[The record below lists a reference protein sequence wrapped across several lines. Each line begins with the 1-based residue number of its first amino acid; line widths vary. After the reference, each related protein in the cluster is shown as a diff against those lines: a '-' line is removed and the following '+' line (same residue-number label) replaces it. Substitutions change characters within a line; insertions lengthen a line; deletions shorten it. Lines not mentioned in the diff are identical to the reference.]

1 MYSSCKTKSRIAA
14 AFVAVMMI
22 LTCFSFADGA
32 YAASKKSPYKKG
44 NNINKAVFY
53 IAVDAD
59 GNGKITDEGDAVYY
73 YTYDEIKNAG
83 EEVAFYYGNHG
94 EGETANV
101 KGAKLSTLLD
111 NIEGVDIKDDWIIQY
126 MEEDAY
132 HATSPEYQDTVRGL
146 TDENGVG
153 NGSKSGLPA
162 ETVIGYANKTVYDNP
177 DENRVNDTDYV
188 SFLNYEREASY
199 VRAYRQTNSA
209 NSSVLK
215 VLKGVVVSN
224 NERADGA
231 ALPTAKTGYILRSV
245 DSNGD
250 AIADDYTVQGL
261 MEGMDWPVTPN
272 VIVTWADLTNQSG
285 NWNGVSKVVTIDGNL
300 TTEKKPKPT
309 TVVSFRYKEK
319 TFYKANNNG
328 VVTELLRSN
337 IASQGREFPESN
349 VKDGTSYEFFGYNKP
364 MYVRYQGMYLRS
376 LIDPA
381 SDDNVYIV
389 QKNGKALDI
398 TDTVDDYFVAYYYTE
413 SKSATNISNG
423 KRVPLNYDSAVFVDT
438 KSAEIEYS
446 NNSGDH
452 TPESKKGAT
461 IYKNAEIVIAKQPAA
476 VKGLSAKLS
485 KYNSIKASW
494 NKADGADG
502 YRVYYRT
509 GSGKW
514 SSKTVKGTSTVMSG
528 LKSDKTYSVKV
539 KAYNKVNG
547 VKVYS
552 DESAVKSATTLKK
565 VTLTAKVSSGK
576 AKISVSNIKGE
587 SGYQIYGKTSKG
599 EWKRVKTLKADKT
612 SYTTVKKLEKGKTYY
627 VKARA
632 YKTVDG
638 KKIYAPWSSV
648 KKIKR

>member
-1 MYSSCKTKSRIAA
+1 M
-14 AFVAVMMI
+14 
-22 LTCFSFADGA
+22 
-32 YAASKKSPYKKG
+32 
-44 NNINKAVFY
+44 
-53 IAVDAD
+53 
-59 GNGKITDEGDAVYY
+59 
-73 YTYDEIKNAG
+73 
-83 EEVAFYYGNHG
+83 
-94 EGETANV
+94 
-101 KGAKLSTLLD
+101 
-111 NIEGVDIKDDWIIQY
+111 
-126 MEEDAY
+126 
-132 HATSPEYQDTVRGL
+132 
-146 TDENGVG
+146 
-153 NGSKSGLPA
+153 
-162 ETVIGYANKTVYDNP
+162 
-177 DENRVNDTDYV
+177 
-188 SFLNYEREASY
+188 
-199 VRAYRQTNSA
+199 
-209 NSSVLK
+209 
-215 VLKGVVVSN
+215 
-224 NERADGA
+224 
-231 ALPTAKTGYILRSV
+231 
-245 DSNGD
+245 
-250 AIADDYTVQGL
+250 
-261 MEGMDWPVTPN
+261 
-272 VIVTWADLTNQSG
+272 
-285 NWNGVSKVVTIDGNL
+285 
-300 TTEKKPKPT
+300 
-309 TVVSFRYKEK
+309 
-319 TFYKANNNG
+319 
-328 VVTELLRSN
+328 TELLRSN

-381 SDDNVYIV
+381 SDDKVYIV
-389 QKNGKALDI
+389 QKNGKSLDI

-446 NNSGDH
+446 NNSGDY

-514 SSKTVKGTSTVMSG
+514 SAKTVKGTSTVMSG

-539 KAYNKVNG
+539 KAYNNVNG

-632 YKTVDG
+632 YKTVEFFIGFSGYNRHPKNNSWERYNNMYYSRKKHITITVLLASLLVIIGMTTSAIKVHGAESDSEKPGLVIMGDG
-638 KKIYAPWSSV
+638 VKGTEGFQKNVMYLTVDQKEDIKETRDPEKYGLGNCWISGMRYSSYDNHGTGGWHYTIADGLDV
-648 KKIKR
+648 KKLTDAVTYGKSDEIGSVWLYSSDTYSTKLIFSEAGRMMYYPLGTSIGSERISDPPMIAYYKTTTKTDDPENGVEPDGPAEKLASGSETYVYGQKR